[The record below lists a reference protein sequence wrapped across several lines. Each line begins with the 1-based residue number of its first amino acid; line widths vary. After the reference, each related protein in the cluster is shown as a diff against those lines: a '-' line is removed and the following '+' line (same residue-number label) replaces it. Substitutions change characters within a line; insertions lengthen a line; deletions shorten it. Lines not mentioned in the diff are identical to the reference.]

1 MFGKNFR
8 QYGYFIVTL
17 MFLVSGLS
25 AAVSGEKNIFN
36 LPGAEKHLFFTQKQ
50 ESSFLDFFFDLIELN
65 VSDEIPSDDDDH
77 HEDDQR
83 EFASQNYDQLSGRH
97 LTSSHVRAKFNPS
110 VRYAL
115 VLTATPRYT
124 LYCCWKNDLI

>member
-36 LPGAEKHLFFTQKQ
+36 LP
-50 ESSFLDFFFDLIELN
+50 
-65 VSDEIPSDDDDH
+65 DEIPSDDDDH